1 MLRMHREELISSLTH
16 LVFGVFTV
24 FLTVIA
30 ILKGIRIESTYH
42 IVSYLIFGISM
53 ILLYFSSGIYHFLPD
68 RTEVKI
74 LFKKLDHIM
83 IFFLIAGTYTPF
95 CLITLHGVLG
105 WSLFGIVWT
114 IALAGLFFKIFCL
127 NAPRVLYTG
136 IYLIMGWIIVFAIKP
151 IFNALPFPGFVW
163 LVAGGLFYTV
173 GAIIYAL
180 KKPNPYPGIFGFHE
194 IWHIF
199 VILGTTAHYISIY
212 FYV

>member
-1 MLRMHREELISSLTH
+1 MHKDEFVSSFTH
-16 LVFGVFTV
+16 LVFGFFAI
-24 FLTVIA
+24 FLTVIF
-30 ILKGIRIESTYH
+30 ISKGIKLGSIYRI
-42 IVSYLIFGISM
+42 ISYATFGTSV
-53 ILLYFSSGIYHFLPD
+53 ILLYFSSGIYHFLPKD
-68 RTEVKI
+68 TDIKK

-95 CLITLHGVLG
+95 CLITLNGVLG
-105 WSLFGIVWT
+105 WSLFWIIWSMA
-114 IALAGLFFKIFCL
+114 IAGLVFKLFCL

-136 IYLIMGWIIVFAIKP
+136 IYIVMGWVIIFAIKP
-151 IFNALPFPGFVW
+151 LFNNLPFLGFVW

-180 KKPNPYPGIFGFHE
+180 KKPNPLPGIFGFHE

-199 VILGTTAHYISIY
+199 VILGTSTHFIAIY